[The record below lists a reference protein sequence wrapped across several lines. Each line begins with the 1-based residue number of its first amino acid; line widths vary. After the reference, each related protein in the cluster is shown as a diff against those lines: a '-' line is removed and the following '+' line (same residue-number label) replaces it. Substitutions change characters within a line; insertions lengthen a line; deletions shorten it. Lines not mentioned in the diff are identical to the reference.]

1 LASAVSGRLARTA
14 NAISALV
21 SSCENEMPVETKG
34 PLPRPTAVTA
44 RIAALRRNASRC
56 RRRPAAFSLF
66 GCAAAYDGWA
76 LACHPQ
82 VRSGIRRRK
91 GLVETTRV
99 PRPRE
104 LAGGYRTRNRRSAST
119 LPPSAS
125 LGDVRFAI
133 CVQACS
139 TPPRPPQRRLQFA
152 FGSAALCTKQIVT
165 RVPCPGAVSTDPLA
179 FWIDILIA
187 RKNRGH
193 SGRAGDRATIAG
205 ACAGRADSADSRLRR
220 RPGQAREARP

>member
-1 LASAVSGRLARTA
+1 L
-14 NAISALV
+14 I
-21 SSCENEMPVETKG
+21 
-34 PLPRPTAVTA
+34 TA
-44 RIAALRRNASRC
+44 RSYPGLRRQCRQFARQSIKHAPALRRNASRC
-56 RRRPAAFSLF
+56 RQRLAAFSLF

-82 VRSGIRRRK
+82 VRLGIRRRQ

-104 LAGGYRTRNRRSAST
+104 LAGDYRTRNRRSAST

-152 FGSAALCTKQIVT
+152 FGSAALCTKQSSRAFPAQDRYRLT
-165 RVPCPGAVSTDPLA
+165 RS
-179 FWIDILIA
+179 
-187 RKNRGH
+187 H
-193 SGRAGDRATIAG
+193 SGSTFSLQGRTAVILVAPGIA
-205 ACAGRADSADSRLRR
+205 
-220 RPGQAREARP
+220 P